1 MLSFGMARMEAASER
16 LPRMQ
21 SWVGEVRSGGAV
33 LTVTVVL
40 YGEAALT
47 VTCSHLTSEFG

>member
-1 MLSFGMARMEAASER
+1 MEVAAER

-21 SWVGEVRSGGAV
+21 SCVVEIRSEGTV
-33 LTVTVVL
+33 LTVTLML